1 MERALEGLK
10 ELALF
15 MLAAQMIVHFLP
27 GKQYEKY
34 GKLIAGIVVLAKAG
48 AFFLHMPEL
57 SLPEAAA
64 GWESFSRAAGI
75 ETADPAGQTDP
86 EDPGGQA
93 DQSGQFRA
101 RTEELERE
109 QERMTEQGMLR
120 SVEQMLSRPAA
131 EAGVA
136 VLDVRLSDGTLVI
149 GVGKEA
155 FPSEG
160 GAGAGIGPKSGD
172 GVGIGRIDSLRVE
185 VGENAEKAP
194 DPAAAAAQADA
205 ESASGTAAVQIGTE
219 KTSGPAAAQAGAEKA
234 SGSAAA
240 AQTGTEK
247 TPGPAAAQAGAAGRR
262 GVLRDDLARAF
273 AAALGM
279 REEDLEVV
287 EVEQTAGLVQ
297 AEDDEG

>member
-57 SLPEAAA
+57 SLLEAAA

-75 ETADPAGQTDP
+75 ETADSAGQTDP
-86 EDPGGQA
+86 EDPGGQADLA

-149 GVGKEA
+149 GVGKEPS
-155 FPSEG
+155 PSEG
-160 GAGAGIGPKSGD
+160 GADAGIEPKSED
-172 GVGIGRIDSLRVE
+172 SAGIEPKSEDSAGIEPVRIDSVRVE
-185 VGENAEKAP
+185 VGENAEKA
-194 DPAAAAAQADA
+194 
-205 ESASGTAAVQIGTE
+205 
-219 KTSGPAAAQAGAEKA
+219 
-234 SGSAAA
+234 
-240 AQTGTEK
+240 
-247 TPGPAAAQAGAAGRR
+247 PGPAAAQAGAAGRR